1 MTIEQARTRIQ
12 SLRKTITH
20 HAKLY
25 YENDAPE
32 ISDYEYDALFRE
44 LTELEEAWPE
54 LAETD
59 SPTRR
64 VGGQAS
70 EKFAKVTHPVKMGSL
85 TDVFDADELRAFLT
99 RTRDALLEDGIPP
112 EEILFTVEP
121 KIDGLSVCLTY
132 ENGRLVLGA
141 TRGNGTIGEN
151 VTENIAVIDDIPHTL
166 TAPVNL
172 AVRGEVYMPHES
184 FAALNEKKE
193 AAGEKLWANP
203 RNAAAGNLRRLDSA
217 GTKEAGLS
225 IFVFNY
231 QTGDLWTDGHTPA
244 SHRET
249 IDRMAQLGLK
259 TIRIRTV
266 TADMEAVVEAV
277 AEIGRM
283 RESLPYDIDGA
294 VVKID
299 SLSQRTILGEGPS
312 TPKWAAAYKYPP
324 EQKIT
329 RLLDIEVQVGRTGVL
344 TPTAILEPVKLAGTT
359 VSRATLHNI
368 DIIRERDVRLGDW
381 VKVQK
386 AGDIIPEIVGSVPEK
401 RDGTEKVFVFPE
413 KCPSCG
419 ETLLWDD
426 AAEEEESAETAG
438 ETRSSHET
446 ADALLFEKADCPGS
460 TAAGTLRC
468 VNPGCPAQLE
478 RRITHFAS
486 RGAMNIDGLG
496 PALVKLFIDNR
507 LVSDVGDLYALRKED
522 IAALPRMGE
531 KSAANLL
538 AALETSKT
546 AGGQRLLYALGIRH
560 VGEAAA
566 EAIIG
571 RFGSVEAL
579 FAVTAEDLCQV
590 DDIGGI
596 TADMVVRHF
605 ALPETRAIVDKL
617 TAAGVQT
624 AGNTAPAADNP
635 PAEDTG
641 TAADFT
647 GLTFVLTGTLSTMTR
662 DEATARIKQRGGKA
676 TGSVSSKT
684 SYVVAGE
691 AAGSKL
697 TKAES
702 LGIRVLTEEE
712 FIAML

>member
-12 SLRKTITH
+12 SLRKTIAH

-54 LAETD
+54 LAEKD
-59 SPTRR
+59 SPTKR

-85 TDVFDADELRAFLT
+85 TDVFDAEELRAFLT
-99 RTRDALLEDGIPP
+99 RTRDALLEDGVPA

-132 ENGRLVLGA
+132 ENGKLTLGA

-151 VTENIAVIDDIPHTL
+151 VTENIAVIGDIPNTL
-166 TAPVNL
+166 TDPVSL

-184 FAALNEKKE
+184 FAALNEKRE
-193 AAGEKLWANP
+193 ADGEKLWANP

-249 IDRMAQLGLK
+249 IDRMAALGLK
-259 TIRIRTV
+259 TIRIQTV
-266 TADMEAVVEAV
+266 TADPEAVIEAV

-401 RDGTEKVFVFPE
+401 RDGSETIFTFPE

-419 ETLLWDD
+419 ETLIWDD
-426 AAEEEESAETAG
+426 AGEEEDAGAADIPAETTENPDSPAL
-438 ETRSSHET
+438 T
-446 ADALLFEKADCPGS
+446 A
-460 TAAGTLRC
+460 TGTLRC

-496 PALVKLFIDNR
+496 PALVKLLIDNR
-507 LVSDVGDLYALRKED
+507 LVSDVGDLYVLQKED

-546 AGGQRLLYALGIRH
+546 AGGERLLYALGIRH

-571 RFGSVEAL
+571 RFGSVDAL
-579 FAVTAEDLCQV
+579 FDVTAEDLCQV

-605 ALPETRAIVDKL
+605 ALPETRAIVEKL

-624 AGNTAPAADNP
+624 AGKAAVPADRAEAGADTA
-635 PAEDTG
+635 
-641 TAADFT
+641 AADFT

-662 DEATARIKQRGGKA
+662 DEATAKIKQRGGKA
-676 TGSVSSKT
+676 TGSVSAKT

>member
-1 MTIEQARTRIQ
+1 MTKEEARKRIEYLGNIINYHR
-12 SLRKTITH
+12 
-20 HAKLY
+20 KLY
-25 YENDAPE
+25 YDENRSE
-32 ISDYEYDALFRE
+32 ISDQMYDNLYRE
-44 LTELEEAWPE
+44 LIKLEEVYPE
-54 LAETD
+54 LASPN
-59 SPTRR
+59 SPTRW

-70 EKFAKVTHPVKMGSL
+70 EKFAKVDLPVKMGSL
-85 TDVFDADELRAFLT
+85 TDVFNSDELRSFLYKSQEV
-99 RTRDALLEDGIPP
+99 LLENGIS
-112 EEILFTVEP
+112 EENIKFVVEP

-132 ENGRLVLGA
+132 ENGTLVLGA

-151 VTENIAVIDDIPHTL
+151 VTENIAVIEDIPHML
-166 TAPVNL
+166 TDPVNL

-184 FAALNEKKE
+184 FAALNEKRE

-203 RNAAAGNLRRLDSA
+203 RNAASGNLRRLDSA

-231 QTGDLWTDGHTPA
+231 QTGDLWTDGHAPA

-249 IDRMAQLGLK
+249 IDRMAELGLK
-259 TIRIRTV
+259 TIRIQTV
-266 TADMEAVVEAV
+266 TADIEAVVEAV

-283 RESLPYDIDGA
+283 RENLPYDIDGA

-368 DIIRERDVRLGDW
+368 DIIRERDIRLGDW

-401 RDGTEKVFVFPE
+401 RDGSETVFAFPE

-419 ETLLWDD
+419 ETLIWDD
-426 AAEEEESAETAG
+426 AGEEEDAVQESDTVTDTA
-438 ETRSSHET
+438 T
-446 ADALLFEKADCPGS
+446 
-460 TAAGTLRC
+460 GTLRC

-546 AGGQRLLYALGIRH
+546 AGGERLLYALGIRH

-624 AGNTAPAADNP
+624 AGKSASAQ
-635 PAEDTG
+635 EDTG
-641 TAADFT
+641 SGPETTEAAADFT

-662 DEATARIKQRGGKA
+662 DEATAKIKQRGGKA

>member
-1 MTIEQARTRIQ
+1 MTIEEARSRIE
-12 SLRKTITH
+12 SLRKTIAY

-44 LTELEEAWPE
+44 LTELEEAFPA
-54 LAETD
+54 LASAD

-64 VGGQAS
+64 VGGAAG
-70 EKFAKVTHPVKMGSL
+70 EKFTKVTHPVKMGSL

-99 RTRDALLEDGIPP
+99 RIRDALLEDGVPP
-112 EEILFTVEP
+112 AEILFTVEP

-141 TRGNGTIGEN
+141 TRGDGTVGEN
-151 VTENIAVIDDIPHTL
+151 VTENIAVIEDIPHTL
-166 TAPVNL
+166 TEPVSL
-172 AVRGEVYMPHES
+172 SVRGEVYMPHES
-184 FAALNEKKE
+184 FAALNEKRE

-203 RNAAAGNLRRLDSA
+203 RNAAAGNLRRLDCA

-231 QTGDLWTDGHTPA
+231 QTGDLWPDGHAPA

-249 IDRMAQLGLK
+249 IDRMQALGLK
-259 TIRIRTV
+259 TIRVQTV
-266 TADMEAVVEAV
+266 TSDIEAVVDAV

-299 SLSQRTILGEGPS
+299 ALSQRTILGEGPS

-368 DIIRERDVRLGDW
+368 DIIRDRDVRLGDW

-386 AGDIIPEIVGSVPEK
+386 AGDIIPEITGSVPEK
-401 RDGTEKVFVFPE
+401 RDGTETVFAFPE
-413 KCPSCG
+413 TCPSCG
-419 ETLLWDD
+419 EKLFWDD
-426 AAEEEESAETAG
+426 AGEDEETAETGKEAAG
-438 ETRSSHET
+438 T
-446 ADALLFEKADCPGS
+446 
-460 TAAGTLRC
+460 GTLRC

-507 LVSDVGDLYALRKED
+507 LVSDVGDLYALQKDD

-538 AALETSKT
+538 AALENSRT
-546 AGGQRLLYALGIRH
+546 AGGERLLYALGIRH

-579 FAVTAEDLCQV
+579 FAVTAEELCQV
-590 DDIGGI
+590 DDIGGV
-596 TADMVVRHF
+596 TADMVVEYF
-605 ALPETRAIVDKL
+605 ALPETRALVDKL

-624 AGNTAPAADNP
+624 AGKSTAGKPAA
-635 PAEDTG
+635 AEDTG
-641 TAADFT
+641 DADAPAVDFT
-647 GLTFVLTGTLSTMTR
+647 GLTFVLTGTLSAMTR
-662 DEATARIKQRGGKA
+662 DEATAEIKKRGGKA

-697 TKAES
+697 TKAEA
-702 LGIRVLTEEE
+702 LGVKVLTETE
-712 FIAML
+712 FAAMLRGETL

>member
-1 MTIEQARTRIQ
+1 MTIEQARTRIET
-12 SLRKTITH
+12 LRKTIAH
-20 HAKLY
+20 HARLY

-54 LAETD
+54 LAVQD
-59 SPTRR
+59 SPTKR
-64 VGGQAS
+64 VGGKAS

-99 RTRDALLEDGIPP
+99 RTREALLEDGVPA

-132 ENGRLVLGA
+132 ENGALVLGA

-166 TAPVNL
+166 TDPVNL
-172 AVRGEVYMPHES
+172 AVRGEVYMPHNS
-184 FAALNEKKE
+184 FAALNEKRE

-231 QTGDLWTDGHTPA
+231 QTGDLWTDGHAPA

-259 TIRIRTV
+259 TIRIQTV
-266 TADMEAVVEAV
+266 TADIEAVVEAV

-344 TPTAILEPVKLAGTT
+344 TPTAILKPVKLAGTT

-401 RDGTEKVFVFPE
+401 RDGSETVFAFPE

-419 ETLLWDD
+419 ETLIWDD
-426 AAEEEESAETAG
+426 AGEEEEAGTAIEAETT
-438 ETRSSHET
+438 EN
-446 ADALLFEKADCPGS
+446 
-460 TAAGTLRC
+460 AATGTLRC

-538 AALETSKT
+538 AALENSKT
-546 AGGQRLLYALGIRH
+546 AGGERLLYALGIRH

-571 RFGSVEAL
+571 RFGSVDAL

-624 AGNTAPAADNP
+624 AGKSASAQ
-635 PAEDTG
+635 EDTG
-641 TAADFT
+641 SGPETTEAAADFT

-662 DEATARIKQRGGKA
+662 DEATAKIKQRGGKA

>member
-1 MTIEQARTRIQ
+1 MTEKEARARIAA
-12 SLRKTITH
+12 LRKTIAH

-25 YENDAPE
+25 YEKDAPE

-44 LTELEEAWPE
+44 LTELEEAYPD
-54 LAETD
+54 AASGD

-64 VGGQAS
+64 VGGRAS

-85 TDVFDADELRAFLT
+85 TDVFDMDELRAFLDRT
-99 RTRDALLEDGIPP
+99 RTALLDEGVPA

-132 ENGRLVLGA
+132 ENGKLVLGA
-141 TRGNGTIGEN
+141 TRGDGTVGEN
-151 VTENIAVIDDIPHTL
+151 VTENIAVISSIPHTL
-166 TAPVNL
+166 TEPVSV

-184 FAALNEKKE
+184 FAALNAVKE

-217 GTKEAGLS
+217 GTREAGLS

-231 QTGDLWTDGHTPA
+231 QTGDLYPDGHSPA

-249 IDRMAQLGLK
+249 IDRMAALGLK
-259 TIRIRTV
+259 TIEIQAV
-266 TADMEAVVEAV
+266 TADADAVAEAV

-283 RESLPYDIDGA
+283 RETLPYDIDGA
-294 VVKID
+294 VIKID
-299 SLSQRTILGEGPS
+299 ALSQREMLGEGPS

-368 DIIRERDVRLGDW
+368 DIIRARDVRLGDW
-381 VKVQK
+381 VRVQK
-386 AGDIIPEIVGSVPEK
+386 AGDIIPEIVSSVPEK
-401 RDGTEKVFVFPE
+401 RNGSEKPFAFPE
-413 KCPSCG
+413 ICPSCG
-419 ETLLWDD
+419 EKLIWDEEDKGETLADTLAEAMPDD
-426 AAEEEESAETAG
+426 GPTAVFVTDAG
-438 ETRSSHET
+438 EAT
-446 ADALLFEKADCPGS
+446 GI
-460 TAAGTLRC
+460 LRC

-496 PALVKLFIDNR
+496 PALVKLFIDNA
-507 LVSDVGDLYALRKED
+507 LVSDVGDLYALQAEA

-531 KSAANLL
+531 KSAANLI
-538 AALETSKT
+538 AALENSKT
-546 AGGQRLLYALGIRH
+546 AGGERLLYALGIRQ

-566 EAIIG
+566 EAIIS
-571 RFGSVEAL
+571 RFGSVDALFDATAEAL
-579 FAVTAEDLCQV
+579 CEVE
-590 DDIGGI
+590 DIGQI
-596 TADMVVRHF
+596 TADMVVAYF
-605 ALPETRAIVDKL
+605 ALPETRVIVDKL
-617 TAAGVQT
+617 KAAGVVT
-624 AGNTAPAADNP
+624 EGKAAFAPADTDTDAGN
-635 PAEDTG
+635 
-641 TAADFT
+641 AADFT

-662 DEATARIKQRGGKA
+662 DEASAKIKARGGKA
-676 TGSVSSKT
+676 AGSVSSKT

-691 AAGSKL
+691 NAGSKL

-702 LGIRVLTEEE
+702 LGVTVLSEEE
-712 FIAML
+712 FLKML